1 MNDFTSRNENVLF
14 TATHAQKKIMSTLQL
29 YKNGTRIFIEE
40 TNATAKKKTTEN
52 KKNEKGTENAFAII
66 HR

>member
-40 TNATAKKKTTEN
+40 TNATAKKKN
-52 KKNEKGTENAFAII
+52 NRKQEKRKGN
-66 HR
+66 